1 MRDKVAKIERIMCE
15 MVKEVEMWINI
26 GPDRPFRLHNGIGDV
41 VWLINR
47 FFSFFFDQ
55 VEDRTKHRR
64 GALLQ
69 LPARCP
75 AVGRPN
81 LHT

>member
-26 GPDRPFRLHNGIGDV
+26 GPDRPFRLHNGSGDV

-47 FFSFFFDQ
+47 FFFFLF
-55 VEDRTKHRR
+55 
-64 GALLQ
+64 
-69 LPARCP
+69 
-75 AVGRPN
+75 
-81 LHT
+81 